1 MKSEQNNKRAR
12 REATSL
18 DKLDAY
24 EFPPEIP
31 LDPGKMKPNRFAGRV
46 QLSHGGKRAGAGR
59 KPAAE
64 PVERHTVTL
73 FKSQA
78 DYLRLLDSNLS
89 KAIRALIERSR

>member
-1 MKSEQNNKRAR
+1 MKSEQKDKRAR
-12 REATSL
+12 RGRTLL

-24 EFPPEIP
+24 ELPPEIP
-31 LDPGKMKPNRFAGRV
+31 LASEKMKPNRFAGRV

-59 KPAAE
+59 KPGPEAI
-64 PVERHTVTL
+64 ERHTVTL